1 MFETPESAAFSTAT
15 SVLALRGWAEGVAVW
30 AQKSYVALRVV
41 VGVAVLVVHLEWDRT
56 LEPSLPSAALTCVKS
71 GSEKILAK
79 AARIASVLGA
89 LKSAKV
95 LPLSDAQITERV
107 VICCASISRGG
118 TTRSASRISLA
129 SALPIVVDEGGA
141 CARAVSVRSP
151 FVRKCR

>member
-41 VGVAVLVVHLEWDRT
+41 VGVAILVVHLKWDRT
-56 LEPSLPSAALTCVKS
+56 LEPSLPSAALTCVRS

-79 AARIASVLGA
+79 AARITSVFGA

-95 LPLSDAQITERV
+95 LPLSDAQIAERV
-107 VICCASISRGG
+107 VVRSASISRGSTARFAG
-118 TTRSASRISLA
+118 RIPLS
-129 SALPIVVDEGGA
+129 SALPIVVDASGA